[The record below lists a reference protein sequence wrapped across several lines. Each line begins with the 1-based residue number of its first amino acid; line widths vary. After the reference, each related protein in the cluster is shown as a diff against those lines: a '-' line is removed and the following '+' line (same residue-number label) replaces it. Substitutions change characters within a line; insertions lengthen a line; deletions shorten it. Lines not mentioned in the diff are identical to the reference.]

1 MKEQEFNSIDDLLA
15 SELFRKWII
24 DKDEDAATFFSQWI
38 DQNSA
43 RLEWVATAKGIIEA
57 LTQNNNRLTSQEI
70 NSEADR
76 IQEKILSLNPPLYAN
91 EEPGYLETWN
101 DDGKQQGSKGIPLFY
116 RTRYV
121 AGMAA
126 CLLMIA
132 GIYWYF
138 SNKALPA
145 SNNNAY
151 KAFMQETEHKS
162 FEYNNNSDAEQH
174 IVLSDGSEVV
184 LEKNSRLT
192 YAANFSSGKRE
203 VYLEGNAFFNI
214 TRNPERPF
222 IVYTQTIV
230 TKVLGT
236 SFYVKANTKAETA
249 SVVVKTG
256 KVSVFKR
263 ENFTSTDA
271 GSTTLKG
278 MVVTP
283 NQQVIYDILNAQMN
297 KSLVEKPALANQT
310 TYNFDFDDTPATEVF
325 KTLQSAYG
333 VPMLL
338 DDEVLASC
346 TISASLGNEP
356 FYEKLRIICKI
367 INATYEVIDGTVV
380 ISSKGC
386 KG

>member
-24 DKDEDAATFFSQWI
+24 DKDEDAANFFSQWI
-38 DQNSA
+38 DKNPA
-43 RLEWVATAKGIIEA
+43 RLEWVAAAKAIIEA
-57 LTQNNNRLTSQEI
+57 LTQNSNRLSDQEI
-70 NSEADR
+70 KTEADR
-76 IQEKILSLNPPLYAN
+76 IQEKILSLNPQSYED
-91 EEPGYLETWN
+91 EEPGYLEAWN
-101 DDGKQQGSKGIPLFY
+101 DGKEQGSKGILLSL

-121 AGMAA
+121 AGVAA
-126 CLLMIA
+126 CLMIIA
-132 GIYWYF
+132 GIYWY
-138 SNKALPA
+138 SGKNIQPA

-162 FEYNNNSDAEQH
+162 FEYNNNTDGEQR

-271 GSTTLKG
+271 GSATLKG
-278 MVVTP
+278 MVIMP
-283 NQQVIYDILNAQMN
+283 NQQVIYDITNEQMN
-297 KSLVEKPALANQT
+297 KSLVEKPAMATQAA
-310 TYNFDFDDTPATEVF
+310 YNFEFDDTPATEVF
-325 KTLQSAYG
+325 KALQAAYG
-333 VPMLL
+333 VPVLL
-338 DDEVLASC
+338 DEEVMRSC
-346 TISASLGNEP
+346 TISASLGNEN

-380 ISSKGC
+380 INTKGC
-386 KG
+386 K

>member
-24 DKDEDAATFFSQWI
+24 EKDEAAATFFSQWI
-38 DQNSA
+38 DKNPA
-43 RLEWVATAKGIIEA
+43 RLEWVAAAKAIIET
-57 LTQNNNRLTSQEI
+57 LTQNSNRLSDREI
-70 NSEADR
+70 NTEAEL
-76 IQEKILSLNPPLYAN
+76 IQQKILSLNPELY
-91 EEPGYLETWN
+91 EDDEPGYLETWN
-101 DDGKQQGSKGIPLFY
+101 DGKEQGSKGILFLF

-121 AGMAA
+121 AGLAA
-126 CLLMIA
+126 CLLLIA

-138 SNKALPA
+138 SSRSTPA

-151 KAFMQETEHKS
+151 QAFMQETEHKS
-162 FEYNNNSDAEQH
+162 FEYNNNSDGEQH
-174 IVLSDGSEVV
+174 IVLSDGSEVI

-203 VYLEGNAFFNI
+203 VYLEGNAFFSI

-236 SFYVKANTKAETA
+236 SFYVKANTGAETA

-263 ENFTSTDA
+263 ENFTNTDA
-271 GSTTLKG
+271 GSTSLKG
-278 MVVTP
+278 MLVTP
-283 NQQVIYDILNAQMN
+283 NQQVIFDISNEQMN
-297 KSLVEKPALANQT
+297 KSLVEKPALSTQAPL
-310 TYNFDFDDTPATEVF
+310 NFEFDDTPATEVF
-325 KTLQSAYG
+325 RTLQAAYG
-333 VPMLL
+333 VPVMH

-346 TISASLGNEP
+346 TISASLGNED

-380 ISSKGC
+380 INTKGC
-386 KG
+386 KY

>member
-24 DKDEDAATFFSQWI
+24 DKDEEAATFFSQWI
-38 DQNSA
+38 DMNPA
-43 RLEWVATAKGIIEA
+43 RLEWVAAAKAIIEA
-57 LTQNNNRLTSQEI
+57 LTQNSSRLSDQEI
-70 NSEADR
+70 KTEADR
-76 IQEKILSLNPPLYAN
+76 IQEKILSLNPQLYED
-91 EEPGYLETWN
+91 EEPGYPEAWN
-101 DDGKQQGSKGIPLFY
+101 DGKEQSSKGILFSL
-116 RTRYV
+116 RTRFV
-121 AGMAA
+121 AGVAA
-126 CLLMIA
+126 CLMIIA
-132 GIYWYF
+132 GIYWY
-138 SNKALPA
+138 SGKNVQPA

-151 KAFMQETEHKS
+151 NAFMQETEHKS
-162 FEYNNNSDAEQH
+162 FEYNNNTDGEQR

-184 LEKNSRLT
+184 LEKHSRLT

-236 SFYVKANTKAETA
+236 SFYVNANATSETA

-271 GSTTLKG
+271 GSATLKG
-278 MVVTP
+278 MVIMP
-283 NQQVIYDILNAQMN
+283 NQQVIYDISNAQMN
-297 KSLVEKPALANQT
+297 KSLVEKPAMATQA
-310 TYNFDFDDTPATEVF
+310 TYNFDFDDTPAADVF
-325 KTLQSAYG
+325 NTLQAAYG
-333 VPMLL
+333 VPVLL
-338 DDEVLASC
+338 DEEVLKTC
-346 TISASLGNEP
+346 TISASLGNED

-380 ISSKGC
+380 INTKGC
-386 KG
+386 K

>member
-1 MKEQEFNSIDDLLA
+1 MKDQEFNSIDDLLA

-24 DKDEDAATFFSQWI
+24 EKDETAATFFSQWI
-38 DQNSA
+38 DKNPA
-43 RLEWVATAKGIIEA
+43 RLEWVAAAKAIIET
-57 LTQNNNRLTSQEI
+57 LTQNSNRLSDREV
-70 NSEADR
+70 NAEAEL
-76 IQEKILSLNPPLYAN
+76 IQQKILSLNPELYED

-101 DDGKQQGSKGIPLFY
+101 DGKEQGSKGIHFLF

-121 AGMAA
+121 AGLAA
-126 CLLMIA
+126 CLLLIA

-138 SNKALPA
+138 SNRSLPA

-162 FEYNNNSDAEQH
+162 FEYNNNSDGEQH

-192 YAANFSSGKRE
+192 YAANFTSGKRE

-236 SFYVKANTKAETA
+236 SFYVKANTSAETA

-263 ENFTSTDA
+263 ENFTNTDA

-278 MVVTP
+278 MLVTP
-283 NQQVIYDILNAQMN
+283 NQQVIYDISNAQMN
-297 KSLVEKPALANQT
+297 KSLVEKPALSNQAPF
-310 TYNFDFDDTPATEVF
+310 NFEFDDTPATEVF
-325 KTLQSAYG
+325 KTLQAAYG
-333 VPMLL
+333 VPVLH

-346 TISASLGNEP
+346 TISASLGNED

-380 ISSKGC
+380 INTKGC
-386 KG
+386 R